1 MVYEYLKNAAGE
13 YICQHCGELKK
24 NQNTMHYHL
33 KSHEDRLPYKCIHC
47 PMTFKAKYSLKVHTD
62 TQHTKQEENLHR
74 CPVAGCKFKGSS
86 TKSNLLIHF
95 VRIHC
100 KEEVAAA
107 RQGDSLVCRHC
118 SKEAGSLTAF
128 SYHAAGCIEIHNVE
142 RKKMFDELFTKGLV
156 QKVESKE

>member
-1 MVYEYLKNAAGE
+1 
-13 YICQHCGELKK
+13 
-24 NQNTMHYHL
+24 
-33 KSHEDRLPYKCIHC
+33 
-47 PMTFKAKYSLKVHTD
+47 
-62 TQHTKQEENLHR
+62 
-74 CPVAGCKFKGSS
+74 
-86 TKSNLLIHF
+86 
-95 VRIHC
+95 
-100 KEEVAAA
+100 VAAA